1 MTNNSLISC
10 SLFNYCSYYYRYY
23 SNKCITNKYD
33 NVLRT
38 HMTDT
43 QEEVITLKAY
53 GVLFNQDMTMR
64 REFDVILATTIR

>member
-1 MTNNSLISC
+1 
-10 SLFNYCSYYYRYY
+10 
-23 SNKCITNKYD
+23 
-33 NVLRT
+33 
-38 HMTDT
+38 MTDT